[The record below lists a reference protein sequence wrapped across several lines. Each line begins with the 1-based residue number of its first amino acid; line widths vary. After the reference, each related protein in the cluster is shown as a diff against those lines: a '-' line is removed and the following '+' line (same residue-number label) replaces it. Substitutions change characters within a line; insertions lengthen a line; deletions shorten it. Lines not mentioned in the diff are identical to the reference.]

1 MFKISTH
8 ICNELKDSNVIIKKV
23 NKDERET
30 ILNLVLRKYIVTK
43 KKYLRLWEN
52 LNQYEALNDDKAWS
66 YLKDFVRDN
75 ACIMFFNQE
84 DDKEMFLIQ
93 SGNDLNYVLSET
105 YGFEFYITDR
115 KCSYLMCFNDHDIL
129 YGCGTAIE
137 WIKSLKIN

>member
-115 KCSYLMCFNDHDIL
+115 KC
-129 YGCGTAIE
+129 
-137 WIKSLKIN
+137 